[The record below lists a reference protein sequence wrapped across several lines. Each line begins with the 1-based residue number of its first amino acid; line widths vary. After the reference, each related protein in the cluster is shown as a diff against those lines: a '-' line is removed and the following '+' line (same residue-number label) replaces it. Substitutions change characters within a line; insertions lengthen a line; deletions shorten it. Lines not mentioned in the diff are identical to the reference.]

1 MSLAD
6 CHFVIRT
13 SDPIINDQSAVGNYY
28 QILSLSFDGHFVKRN
43 HFKIMKDFETATA
56 GRNLLTEAEEIF
68 YV

>member
-1 MSLAD
+1 MTID
-6 CHFVIRT
+6 H
-13 SDPIINDQSAVGNYY
+13 PAVGNYY
-28 QILSLSFDGHFVKRN
+28 QKLSLSFDGHFVKRK